1 MMTKAEFELWLH
13 RYGEAWMT
21 RDADKLVPL
30 FTDDVLYYE
39 TPFESPM
46 HGSDAI
52 REYWSVLPSE
62 QDHIH
67 FHYRAVTVLPTNE
80 AVAQWWASFIRLPSG
95 MHVKIDGVMMCEF
108 DESGRCSV
116 FREWWH
122 RHEVKDGG
130 A

>member
-1 MMTKAEFELWLH
+1 MNEAEFDQWLK
-13 RYGEAWMT
+13 RYGEAWET
-21 RDADKLVPL
+21 RDADKFVPL

-39 TPFESPM
+39 TPFDEPM

-52 REYWSVLPSE
+52 GAYWSVLPTT

-67 FHYRAVTVLPTNE
+67 FHFRVLAVLPDQ
-80 AVAQWWASFIRLPSG
+80 AVAQWWASFIRLPTK
-95 MHVKIDGVMMCEF
+95 MHVKIDGIMICEF
-108 DESGRCSV
+108 DENNRCRL

-122 RHEVKDGG
+122 RHEIADTG

>member
-1 MMTKAEFELWLH
+1 MNEADFENWLK
-13 RYGEAWMT
+13 RYGEAWET

-39 TPFESPM
+39 TPFDEAM

-52 REYWSVLPSE
+52 RAYWSVLPMT

-67 FHYRAVTVLPTNE
+67 FHYRIVSVQPE
-80 AVAQWWASFIRLPSG
+80 QSVAQWWASFIRLPTK
-95 MHVKIDGVMMCEF
+95 MHVKIDGVMICEF
-108 DESGRCSV
+108 DENNRCRY

-122 RHEVKDGG
+122 RHEVEDTGV
-130 A
+130 